1 MGALRTKLQHLLRA
15 PSTHDAS
22 TLPLLRRLRV
32 KFIAVNM
39 ALAALVLAGSF
50 TAICYMDFRNDID
63 EVYSTLTRTANRALE
78 RPQLVPEQNPLV
90 PFDMNTGA
98 GVEPDQTQRG
108 PSIQPSESD
117 KTTDQDQGT
126 IQKIPTDQENSDFSP
141 PQIGGDPRT
150 NGETAL
156 PVAVYYCE
164 GTTAMELPEHSS
176 ASVPKAVLH
185 DALPAALV
193 APGDHGSLDSDGLL
207 FAKQSIGPVTVVAF
221 ADNASASAWK
231 SLALVL
237 AIVGVAA
244 LAVLFL
250 LNLVFS
256 RWALRPVQQAWIQ
269 QQQFIADASHELKT
283 PLTVILANNA
293 ILRQH
298 GNETVASQGQ
308 WIESTQMEAERMQG
322 LVTDMLDLARSSTT
336 AAATPR
342 APLDFSRLVEGE
354 ALTFESVAFERGLTW
369 ESSVQGGVEVQGDVR
384 RLERL
389 VAVLLDN
396 ACKYTNPGGR
406 VEVSLRTEERN
417 ACLRVRNTGDPIDP
431 ADLEHLFDRFFRVSK
446 ARTHGALA
454 AMDGSRP
461 ASPNEVRTTESR
473 GQTTPDSPNGYG
485 LGLAIAREIA
495 QAHKGTLT
503 ATSTTAEGTTFILR
517 LPLA

>member
-1 MGALRTKLQHLLRA
+1 MEALRTTLRRLFRTPHA
-15 PSTHDAS
+15 HDPS

-63 EVYSTLTRTANRALE
+63 EVYRTLTRTANRALE

-98 GVEPDQTQRG
+98 GVESEQTQPD
-108 PSIQPSESD
+108 PSIQPSKSD
-117 KTTDQDQGT
+117 QTTDPGQDATIQEIPADQG
-126 IQKIPTDQENSDFSP
+126 NGDFAP

-185 DALPAALV
+185 DALPAALA
-193 APGDHGSLDSDGLL
+193 APDDRGSLDSDSLL

-237 AIVGVAA
+237 AGVGVAA

-293 ILRQH
+293 ILRQR

-336 AAATPR
+336 AATATR
-342 APLDFSRLVEGE
+342 EPLDFSRLVEGE
-354 ALTFESVAFERGLTW
+354 ALTFESVAFERGLNW
-369 ESSVQGGVEVQGDVR
+369 EYSVQSGVEVQGDVR

-396 ACKYTNPGGR
+396 ACKYTNPGGC
-406 VEVSLRTEERN
+406 VEVSLRAEERS
-417 ACLRVRNTGDPIDP
+417 AYLRVRNTGDPIDP
-431 ADLEHLFDRFFRVSK
+431 ADLEHLFDRFFRVNK
-446 ARTHGALA
+446 ARTHGTLPA
-454 AMDGSRP
+454 AAGARNAPLDDQAFGCGGQA
-461 ASPNEVRTTESR
+461 AS
-473 GQTTPDSPNGYG
+473 DSPNGYG

-503 ATSTTAEGTTFILR
+503 ATSTAAEGTTFTLR